1 MRGVFDGRRAHGHY
15 RGMTQAPEPQIPPRP
30 VGPPPPPLAH
40 VARPSRLYQA
50 AAWVVIV
57 AGIVF
62 VVAVIFF
69 SGATFAWHHQR
80 YHHPGMFGPGGPDET
95 FVFPGGSFPPG
106 MGPGWPGGPPMM
118 PGPFGPGMGPG
129 GHGGGHGGPGQL
141 PPPAP

>member
-1 MRGVFDGRRAHGHY
+1 
-15 RGMTQAPEPQIPPRP
+15 MTQAPEHETQPPP
-30 VGPPPPPLAH
+30 PGPPPPHIAK
-40 VARPSRLYQA
+40 PSRLYQT

-69 SGATFAWHHQR
+69 TGATVAWHEHPFR
-80 YHHPGMFGPGGPDET
+80 YHHGMFGPGGPEGPPPGGM
-95 FVFPGGSFPPG
+95 FFPGPFPPG

-129 GHGGGHGGPGQL
+129 GPGGHGAGHGGP
-141 PPPAP
+141 PPAPTTP